1 MALGAV
7 RMTPSRDGNRF
18 SFDVAA
24 SVKCYQGGLAVLDS
38 SGNVKP
44 GVTGTGLQYV
54 GRFIAT
60 VDNLSGSA
68 GDVTAEVERGIFRWG
83 NSSSSDEITAAEI
96 GDVCYIVDDETVAK
110 TIGSTR
116 SPAGVVLD
124 VDTLGVW
131 VQMPTLFGA
140 DGDLVAANNLSDV
153 ASASTSR
160 SNLGLGSIATQ
171 AASAVA
177 ITGGSIA
184 GITDLAV
191 ADGGTGASTAAAAR
205 AALGSNLLSLELDMT
220 DLVGTS
226 AQVKRVVAPYALT
239 ITKIYSVLE
248 DHALATGDATLT
260 AAIDGTPITDGAIT
274 ITQSSSAA
282 GDVDSASPS
291 ALNTAT
297 AGQVISITVGGTNDD
312 TDATAKVVILATY

>member
-1 MALGAV
+1 MALSDV
-7 RMTPSRDGNRF
+7 RMTPSRDGNKYC
-18 SFDVAA
+18 FDVAA
-24 SVKCYQGGLAVLDS
+24 SVTCYQGGLAVLDS

-54 GRFIAT
+54 GRFVST
-60 VDNLSGSA
+60 VDNSSGSA
-68 GDVTAEVERGIFRWG
+68 GDVTAEIERGVYRWG
-83 NSSSSDEITAAEI
+83 NSSSTDEITAAEI

-116 SPAGVVLD
+116 SPAGVVVD
-124 VDTLGVW
+124 VDAIGVW

-153 ASASTSR
+153 ASAGTSR

-177 ITGGSIA
+177 ITGGSVA

-191 ADGGTGASTAAAAR
+191 ADGGTGSSSASAAR
-205 AALGSNLLSLELDMT
+205 LALGANQITMEIDVT
-220 DLVGTS
+220 DLVGTN
-226 AQVKRVVAPYALT
+226 AQVKRVVAPCALT
-239 ITKIYSVLE
+239 VTKIYSVLE
-248 DHALATGDATLT
+248 GHALATGNASLT
-260 AAIDGTPITDGAIT
+260 VAIAGTPVTDGAVT
-274 ITQSSSAA
+274 ITQSGSAI
-282 GDVDSASPS
+282 GDVDSATPS
-291 ALNTAT
+291 AANTAT
-297 AGQVISITVGGTNDD
+297 AGQVISVTVGGTNDD